1 MNTSSDDA
9 YTPQSKE
16 RGASNQDLEMANL
29 GEIDLGIKLK
39 PGKSDL
45 RNEKKNRFLDHNKE
59 RIQQQSFMARLK
71 EYFSLGDNQQS
82 SRTVYLYGY
91 TQATRRKV
99 KNVVKNQKYNIL
111 TFIPL
116 VLFNQ
121 FKFFFNFFYL
131 IIALSQFVPVLK
143 VGFLFTYIGPLALVL
158 FLTMLKEGFD
168 DFQRYKRDKEA
179 NSTLYQVLK
188 PNKVKI
194 QKPSSQLLVGDII
207 EIHPSQRIPADLI
220 LLYSSEENGTTFI
233 KTDQLDGETDWK
245 LRRAPRFTQKFFSAD
260 GNIAN
265 LNAHVT
271 LPPPSENIYH
281 FEGVL
286 EVDSVAEKVSEPLFL
301 DHTLWA
307 NTSITS
313 GRIYGIVIYSGRET
327 RISMNSRAPRSKSGK
342 LDLELNLITKFL
354 FAFTLL
360 IAFLLV
366 ALNGFYAKWYLQFF
380 RYILLMASIIPI
392 SLRVNLDFSKTIF
405 SYKIN
410 HDQHIPG
417 TKARNSDIPEE
428 LGRISFL
435 LTDKT
440 GTLTQN
446 DMHFKKLVLEHSQYE
461 EENIPMITKIV
472 KTQCEKFEGPL
483 KDIEEKYK
491 AYISAN
497 QGIVSL
503 DQLTKQKRIRREK
516 ESILRDLITAVSVC
530 HNVTPIVENGQQ
542 ILHASSPDEI
552 ALVNFGA
559 DVKMKLME
567 RNNDYMVLENPA
579 GQQDTYE
586 ILANFPFS
594 SESKRMGILVRH
606 QSTGRLIFYLKGADV
621 AICPRVKEVYRIGLL
636 DECEGLAR
644 TGLRT
649 MVFAQRYVT
658 EEEYTAWKKIWE
670 EAQVSI
676 QNREEKMRKAAD
688 LLEAEMEFLGITGV
702 EDRLADD
709 INVTL
714 ESLRNAGIKI
724 WMLTG
729 DKIETAKCVAIS
741 TGLKAVSQDIYEI
754 KEVKG
759 DLELIN
765 KINEFSN
772 KINTVLLIDGVSLT
786 KALENHQKL
795 FFEVAVRAPAVVC
808 SRCLPTQKAVV
819 TEMVKK
825 FSGKRVA
832 CIGDGGNDVGMIQ
845 SADVGIG
852 IVGKEGKQAALASDF
867 SIMEFQYLKHL
878 ILWHGRLY
886 YKNSAKLSQFVI
898 HRGLIISFIQVIFI
912 LMFYFVAI
920 PIYNGMLMLGYT
932 TLYTTFPVFSL
943 IFDEDINREK
953 ALNYPLLY
961 KTLQKSRELNVKT
974 FLIWVWKSLFQA
986 TVIMVMGVYLFDDSF
1001 LMIVT
1006 ITFTALILSEI
1017 LNVYTELNKLHPVMI
1032 ASIIGTILVYFLSI
1046 VLFKNYINVE
1056 AINGTFLVNIILI
1069 VCVSWLPLHIVKSIL
1084 NCVDPSD
1091 YQKVMQRL

>member
-1 MNTSSDDA
+1 MKNEKSV
-9 YTPQSKE
+9 
-16 RGASNQDLEMANL
+16 NQDLELANL
-29 GEIDLGIKLK
+29 GDVDVQIKLE
-39 PGKSDL
+39 PTPSDLSNDSDL
-45 RNEKKNRFLDHNKE
+45 RLINKARGNSQMSFL
-59 RIQQQSFMARLK
+59 QTVLSW
-71 EYFSLGDNQQS
+71 FSSTDDQG
-82 SRTVYLYGY
+82 SRKVYLYGY
-91 TQATRRKV
+91 SNESYKRV
-99 KNVVKNQKYNIL
+99 KNVVKNQKYNAF
-111 TFIPL
+111 TFVPV

-131 IIALSQFVPVLK
+131 IIALSQFIPVLK

-158 FLTMLKEGFD
+158 FLTMLKEGYD

-179 NSTLYQVLK
+179 NSSIYQVLK
-188 PNKVKI
+188 PNKVRI

-207 EIHPSQRIPADLI
+207 EIQPSQRIPADLV
-220 LLYSSEENGTTFI
+220 LLYSSEENGTIFI

-245 LRRAPRFTQKFFSAD
+245 LRRAPRYTQRFFSTD

-265 LNAHVT
+265 LNAHIT
-271 LPPPSENIYH
+271 YPPPSDNIYH
-281 FEGVL
+281 FEGVF
-286 EVDSVAEKVSEPLFL
+286 EVDAVADKLSEPLFL

-313 GRIYGIVIYSGRET
+313 GKIYGMVIYTGKET
-327 RISMNSRAPRSKSGK
+327 RISMNSRAPRSKAGK

-354 FAFTLL
+354 FAFTLIIAL
-360 IAFLLV
+360 IIV
-366 ALNGFYAKWYLQFF
+366 ALNGFHTKWYLQFF

-392 SLRVNLDFSKTIF
+392 SLRVNLDFSKAIF

-410 HDQHIPG
+410 NDKLIPG

-446 DMHFKKLVLEHSQYE
+446 DMHFKKLVLEHAQYE
-461 EENIPMITKIV
+461 EENIPLITRIV
-472 KTQCEKFEGPL
+472 KSQCEKFDGPL
-483 KDIEEKYK
+483 KDIEAKYLESNPTGS
-491 AYISAN
+491 YV
-497 QGIVSL
+497 GL
-503 DQLTKQKRIRREK
+503 EHLTKQKRIRRDK
-516 ESILRDLITAVSVC
+516 ENILRDLVTAVSVC
-530 HNVTPIVENGQQ
+530 HNVTPIIENGKK
-542 ILHASSPDEI
+542 IFHASSPDEI
-552 ALVNFGA
+552 ALVHFGTQLN
-559 DVKMKLME
+559 MRLLE
-567 RNNDYMVLENPA
+567 RNNDQMVLENPA
-579 GQQDTYE
+579 GQEEAYD

-606 QSTGRLIFYLKGADV
+606 KSTGRIIFFLKGADV
-621 AICPRVKEVYRIGLL
+621 AICPKVKEVYRYLLL

-649 MVFAQRYVT
+649 MCFAQRYVP
-658 EEEYTAWKKIWE
+658 EEEYKSWKKIWD
-670 EAQVSI
+670 EAHISLK
-676 QNREEKMRKAAD
+676 NREEKMRKAAD
-688 LLEAEMEFLGITGV
+688 LLEVELDFLGITGV

-741 TGLKAVSQDIYEI
+741 TGLKTVSQDIYEI

-772 KINTVLLIDGVSLT
+772 KMNTVLLIDGSSLT

-795 FFEVAVRAPAVVC
+795 FFEAAVRAPAVVC
-808 SRCLPTQKAVV
+808 ARCLPTQKAII

-825 FSGKRVA
+825 FSKLRVA

-852 IVGKEGKQAALASDF
+852 IVGREGKQAALASDF

-932 TLYTTFPVFSL
+932 TVYTTFPVFSL
-943 IFDEDINREK
+943 IFDEDIDREK

-961 KTLQKSRELNVKT
+961 RTLQKSRELNMKT
-974 FLIWVWKSLFQA
+974 FLIWIWKSLFQA
-986 TVIMVMGVYLFDDSF
+986 TVIMIMGVYLFEDSF

-1032 ASIIGTILVYFLSI
+1032 VSLIGTVFIYFLSI
-1046 VLFKNYINVE
+1046 ILFRNYINVE
-1056 AINGTFLVNIILI
+1056 AINGQFLLNIILI
-1069 VCVSWLPLHIVKSIL
+1069 VCVSWLPLHIVKSVL

-1091 YQKVMQRL
+1091 YQKVMQKL